1 MQPGGGG
8 AGDSNGW
15 VVVEEEETQGD
26 LGDLG
31 RTSGKGLEVAW
42 DQASK
47 RGAGEN
53 QGGNG
58 ETCGRA
64 WLGEVCPPYIYSYI
78 YRIHSL
84 DRRARV
90 GPA

>member
-15 VVVEEEETQGD
+15 VVEEEETQGD

-78 YRIHSL
+78 
-84 DRRARV
+84 
-90 GPA
+90 